1 MRDKLEMLKEYIS
14 ANVVP
19 ILLEGVEKDIFDN
32 ATILPANIS
41 KTLLVGAYEG
51 VNYICPTWYEL
62 LKQKQNAGINL
73 LLIDDI
79 TAISK
84 EEQLKFYE
92 ILKYR
97 KIDTFKLPDNCV
109 IIILASKVNKDLI
122 NKDIYSLVAH
132 I

>member
-1 MRDKLEMLKEYIS
+1 MNDKLEMLREYIS
-14 ANVVP
+14 ANVAP
-19 ILLEGVEKDIFDN
+19 ILLEGVKKDAFDN
-32 ATILPANIS
+32 AIILPANIS
-41 KTLLVGAYEG
+41 KTLLVGSYDG
-51 VNYICPTWYEL
+51 VNYVCPTWYDV
-62 LKQKQNAGINL
+62 LKKKEVSSVNL

-79 TAISK
+79 TTISK